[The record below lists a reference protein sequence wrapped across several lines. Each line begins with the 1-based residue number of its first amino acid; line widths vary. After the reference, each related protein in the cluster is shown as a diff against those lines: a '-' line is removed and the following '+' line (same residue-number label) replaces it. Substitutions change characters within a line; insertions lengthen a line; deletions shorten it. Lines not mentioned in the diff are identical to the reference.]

1 MRSLAAAL
9 VAALAMLAGTMSPT
23 QPLLPPPPPALT
35 APQIGGSI
43 SNSATCDAPQL
54 AYLIGHM
61 KSEIPVPVI
70 PSKRRVSCDS
80 CPMTQDYRP
89 DRTNILFD
97 ANTGVITAV
106 TCG

>member
-1 MRSLAAAL
+1 MRPLAGAL
-9 VAALAMLAGTMSPT
+9 VAALV
-23 QPLLPPPPPALT
+23 LLTAAEPPNRSLVAPPPPAVNT
-35 APQIGGSI
+35 PSSGGALSPP
-43 SNSATCDAPQL
+43 SSCDAPAL

-70 PSKRRVSCDS
+70 PSKRRVACDS
-80 CPMTQDYRP
+80 CPVTQDYRP

-97 ANTGVITAV
+97 ANTGVITSV